1 MAIARILRR
10 CRRYAQDLA
19 DIGACRTF
27 RGRARPARRLA
38 PLDDLPSQ
46 SVLVVMAHP
55 DDEIIAAGA
64 LMSRA
69 QKAGAICLTN
79 GAPRQER
86 YARQAG
92 FDNWIDYAQT
102 RRREAEAALALLRR
116 DLVVSEALEIS
127 DLELAF
133 NIVPAARHLA
143 KALQAGFSH
152 VVTHPYEGGHADHDA
167 AALIVHAACALI
179 ARLGRRPPIIVE
191 SPFYNAAGGAYV
203 YGEFAPHADAGLAV
217 QFDLS
222 SEEQM
227 LKSRMFA
234 CHSTQEE
241 VLKLFSVSSE
251 RFRTAPRYHFSARP
265 HDGEVG
271 FNKLTPTITGRIW
284 RAAAWKAIRELDLLE
299 ELA

>member
-10 CRRYAQDLA
+10 CRRHAQDLA
-19 DIGACRTF
+19 DIRVRQAF
-27 RGRARPARRLA
+27 RARARAVRRLA

-46 SVLVVMAHP
+46 SVLVVTAHP

-69 QKAGAICLTN
+69 PKTGVICLTN
-79 GAPRQER
+79 GAPREER
-86 YARQAG
+86 YARHAG

-116 DLVVSEALEIS
+116 NLAVSEALEIS

-133 NIVPAARHLA
+133 NIVPVARYLV
-143 KALQAGFSH
+143 KSLQAGFSH

-167 AALIVHAACALI
+167 AALIVHAACALV
-179 ARLGRRPPIIVE
+179 ARFGERPPIIVE
-191 SPFYNAAGGAYV
+191 GPFYNAASGAYL
-203 YGEFAPHADAGLAV
+203 YGEFAPHADAGLVV

-227 LKSRMFA
+227 LKHRMFA
-234 CHSTQEE
+234 CHSTQKD
-241 VLKLFSVSSE
+241 VLPLFGVSNE

-265 HDGEVG
+265 HQGEVG

-284 RAAAWKAIRELDLLE
+284 RAAAWQAIRKLDLLE